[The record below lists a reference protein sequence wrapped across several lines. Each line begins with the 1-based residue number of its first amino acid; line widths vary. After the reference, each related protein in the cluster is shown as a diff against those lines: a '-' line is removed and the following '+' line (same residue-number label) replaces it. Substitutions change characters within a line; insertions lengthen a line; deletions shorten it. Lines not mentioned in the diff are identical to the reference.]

1 MSGPLRR
8 WRERRG
14 RLSDKLRAELEA
26 EGLELLE
33 ERVEATVIYRGYEV
47 PGQRPRSGVQK
58 GLVALA
64 LTERRLVVQGTG
76 SIRLDVPRGAAVTT
90 EPPGEVR
97 LTYDAATADPPRS
110 GEIELRL
117 QTPRAEAVHATLSEW
132 TTRRSS

>member
-1 MSGPLRR
+1 MIGALRR

-14 RLSDKLRAELEA
+14 RLPDELRAELEA

-76 SIRLDVPRGAAVTT
+76 SIRLEWLRGQAA
-90 EPPGEVR
+90 GGYIQ
-97 LTYDAATADPPRS
+97 YDAATANPPRS

-117 QTPRAEAVHATLSEW
+117 ETPRAATVRATLSEW

>member
-1 MSGPLRR
+1 MIGALRR

-14 RLSDKLRAELEA
+14 RLPDELRAELEA

-64 LTERRLVVQGTG
+64 LTERRLVVHGTSG
-76 SIRLDVPRGAAVTT
+76 IRLDVPRGAAVTT
-90 EPPGEVR
+90 EGPGEVR
-97 LTYDAATADPPRS
+97 LTYDAATANPPRS

-117 QTPRAEAVHATLSEW
+117 QTPRADAVRATLSEW